1 MQTESPLT
9 PDLITADLET
19 TLLPSVVLC
28 YDQIPSTMDI
38 TRTHGQ
44 VDVPEG
50 LLVLAEEQTAG
61 RGRMGRSWIAPPGSA
76 LLFSL
81 LLRPSWMPVTEAFG
95 LTMLTAVSV
104 CEAIEDMTSL
114 RPGLKWPNDV
124 LLPFEPGTGD
134 RRLETAE
141 TQAELYREQHF
152 AKVAGIL
159 VELELQRGQI
169 VWASVGCG
177 INIHSYPLPEPEQLY
192 PAISLDAAWGQRVER
207 LALLRTLMRRFDTG
221 YKALQTGGYEALFD
235 AWRQRLITLGQQ
247 VHVHTPAG
255 VVEGLAKDVLP
266 GGALLVHQSD
276 GTVQTITAG
285 DVAAR

>member
-1 MQTESPLT
+1 MSTESPLT
-9 PDLITADLET
+9 PDLITADLGT
-19 TLLPSVVLC
+19 TLLPRVVLC

-61 RGRMGRSWIAPPGSA
+61 RGRMGRPWIAPPGSA

-81 LLRPSWMPVTEAFG
+81 LLRPAWMPVTDAFG

-104 CEAIEDMTSL
+104 CKAIEDMTSL
-114 RPGLKWPNDV
+114 RPVLKWPNDV
-124 LLPFEPGTGD
+124 LLPFEPEAGD
-134 RRLETAE
+134 RKPGKADPLAG
-141 TQAELYREQHF
+141 LYREQHY

-159 VELELQRGQI
+159 VDLELQRGQI
-169 VWASVGCG
+169 VWASIGCG
-177 INIHSYPLPEPEQLY
+177 INIHSFPPPEPDQLY
-192 PAISLDAAWGQRVER
+192 PATSLDAAWGQRVER
-207 LALLRTLMRRFDTG
+207 LALLRALMRRFDTG
-221 YKALQTGGYEALFD
+221 YKALQTGGREALCN

-247 VHVHTPAG
+247 VRVHTPAG
-255 VVEGLAKDVLP
+255 VVEGLAEDVLP
-266 GGALLVHQSD
+266 SGALLVRQSD